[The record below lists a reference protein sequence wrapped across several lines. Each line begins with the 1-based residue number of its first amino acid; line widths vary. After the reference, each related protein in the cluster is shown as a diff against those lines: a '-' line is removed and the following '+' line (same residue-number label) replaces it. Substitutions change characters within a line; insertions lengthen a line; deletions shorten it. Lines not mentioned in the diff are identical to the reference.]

1 MAKRKTAERTISAEL
16 RQAIADSGL
25 THYAIGK
32 AAAVS
37 PACISRFVTGERSVT
52 LAVVDRLCQALGLS
66 LKTR

>member
-16 RQAIADSGL
+16 RQAIADSGS

-32 AAAVS
+32 AAKVS